1 MDFISSKSDI
11 ELPRFIRDEN
21 LESEIDQ
28 LEEARRIYGPHV
40 CYLTRPILESWAA
53 TVELPIKFIGLSGQ
67 SMYSPNTAAERKKE
81 LTIFKCVRVPEFED
95 DVDAPIIVDKHGVDW
110 NARADYTDQE
120 VMVTGSGDDPMFYFK
135 RHAVIPAPV
144 VPAPVAPAPAK
155 PMNFMQGLVQAVNNS
170 LQRFDAQNPAKNGA
184 PKKGASRGK
193 KGASKGASKGKNGAK
208 KGASKGKKGASKG
221 KKGASKG
228 KKGANKAN
236 SKGSRKFKSTTNET
250 KAELL
255 NMLLRRKWSPDLL
268 KTMSIHQ
275 LRVAAHVDR
284 TWGVRNRKSTLT
296 NETKAELRAFLKSR
310 KHTNAELKG
319 MDLQQLR
326 KLAKKIRHRK

>member
-1 MDFISSKSDI
+1 MNVISSKSDI

-120 VMVTGSGDDPMFYFK
+120 VMVTGSGDDPIFYFK

-144 VPAPVAPAPAK
+144 VPAPVAPVAPAPAK

-184 PKKGASRGK
+184 GK
-193 KGASKGASKGKNGAK
+193 KGAK

-228 KKGANKAN
+228 KKGASKGKKGA
-236 SKGSRKFKSTTNET
+236 KGSRKFKSTTNET

-310 KHTNAELKG
+310 KHTNAELKV